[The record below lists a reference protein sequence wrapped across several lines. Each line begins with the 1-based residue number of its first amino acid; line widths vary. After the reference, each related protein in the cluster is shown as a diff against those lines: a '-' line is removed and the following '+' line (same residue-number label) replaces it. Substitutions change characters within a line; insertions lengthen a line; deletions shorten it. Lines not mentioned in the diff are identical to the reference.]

1 MKIFEKPLTAAKE
14 KEYLLRL
21 NEGDLSAQD
30 VLVQTNMR
38 LVAHMVKK
46 YASSDIDTEDM
57 ISIGT
62 IGLIKAIKSFDVN
75 KGSRFATYAAKCIDN
90 ELLMTLRSN
99 KKRSRE
105 VSLNEPV
112 GTDKEGNEVSII
124 DFLECQNGD
133 VFKTVEL
140 NSQIEIL
147 KRALSTCLNERELK
161 VIVMRYG
168 LSGGREFTQNEVAEK
183 LGISRS
189 YVSRIEKKA
198 LAKLYEEMEKGK

>member
-1 MKIFEKPLTAAKE
+1 MKIFEKPLTAEEE
-14 KEYLLRL
+14 KECLLRL
-21 NEGDLSAQD
+21 NEGDLAAQD
-30 VLVQTNMR
+30 ILVQKNMR

-46 YASSDIDTEDM
+46 YASSDAETEDM
-57 ISIGT
+57 ISVGT

-90 ELLMTLRSN
+90 ELLMMLRSN
-99 KKRSRE
+99 KKKSRE

-133 VFKTVEL
+133 VYKIVEM
-140 NSQIEIL
+140 NSQVQRLKEAIL
-147 KRALSTCLNERELK
+147 KCLSPREIQ
-161 VIVMRYG
+161 VISLRYG
-168 LSGGREFTQNEVAEK
+168 LNGTKEKTQNDIAGM

-198 LAKLYEEMEKGK
+198 LNKLLKEMEND